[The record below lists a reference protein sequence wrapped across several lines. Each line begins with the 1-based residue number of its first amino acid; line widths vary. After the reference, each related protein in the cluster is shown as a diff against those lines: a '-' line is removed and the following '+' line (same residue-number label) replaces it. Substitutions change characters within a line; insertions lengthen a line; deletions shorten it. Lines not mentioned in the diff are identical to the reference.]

1 MIQRLAAAV
10 AAFACLFPLMPRPAS
25 AQDTPAFFS
34 PSFDAYVT
42 QAMKDWKVPGVS
54 IAIVKDGKTYTK
66 GYGVREVGKPGAV
79 DGKTLFAIGS
89 SSKAFTVAL
98 LGQLVDEKKIAWD
111 DRVEDR
117 LPGFAMYD
125 AYASHELT
133 IRDLLTH
140 RGGLDGGD
148 ALWYGSD
155 LGRDEIV
162 RHIRYLKPAYSFRSR
177 FEYNNLMFLT
187 AGQVVAAVDGESWDD
202 AVRKRLFAPLG
213 MTSSNT
219 TISGDAGNPN
229 VAQPHEEIDGVV
241 RAVPY
246 RRIDDIGPAGSIN
259 SNADDLA
266 HWMTMLLDGGS
277 YGGKQLLK
285 KTTLDEMWT
294 PQTIIPLSF
303 PWTLFAPASHFMDYG
318 MGWILFDY
326 RDHAAIQHAGNIDGM
341 SALVSMLPDQHL
353 GVAILTNKGSDFV
366 GNAVMYRVFDDI
378 LGGAHA
384 DEGAVILEQFHTV
397 FDAGL
402 AAQKRLD
409 DQRVPNTHPSLAL
422 DRYAGTYHND
432 LYGDATVTRD
442 GDGLRFHL
450 LGMKGRLEHWNYDT
464 FRLLPDDVVGA
475 KTPITFELDAHGN
488 VASVSVGGDPQ
499 MLFPRVAAP
508 K

>member
-10 AAFACLFPLMPRPAS
+10 AAFACLFPLVPRPAS
-25 AQDTPAFFS
+25 AQETPAFFS

-66 GYGVREVGKPGAV
+66 GYGVREVGKRGAV

-155 LGRDEIV
+155 LSRDEIV
-162 RHIRYLKPAYSFRSR
+162 RRIRYLKPAYSFRSR

-241 RAVPY
+241 RA
-246 RRIDDIGPAGSIN
+246 
-259 SNADDLA
+259 
-266 HWMTMLLDGGS
+266 
-277 YGGKQLLK
+277 
-285 KTTLDEMWT
+285 
-294 PQTIIPLSF
+294 
-303 PWTLFAPASHFMDYG
+303 
-318 MGWILFDY
+318 
-326 RDHAAIQHAGNIDGM
+326 
-341 SALVSMLPDQHL
+341 
-353 GVAILTNKGSDFV
+353 
-366 GNAVMYRVFDDI
+366 
-378 LGGAHA
+378 
-384 DEGAVILEQFHTV
+384 
-397 FDAGL
+397 
-402 AAQKRLD
+402 
-409 DQRVPNTHPSLAL
+409 
-422 DRYAGTYHND
+422 
-432 LYGDATVTRD
+432 
-442 GDGLRFHL
+442 
-450 LGMKGRLEHWNYDT
+450 
-464 FRLLPDDVVGA
+464 
-475 KTPITFELDAHGN
+475 
-488 VASVSVGGDPQ
+488 
-499 MLFPRVAAP
+499 
-508 K
+508 